1 MVRGTQ
7 TKIMTPLHP
16 DRSTA
21 INDFRQAHQ
30 RAALQLVLSR
40 VTGKS
45 VELLSYEDVLGKLRL
60 TGRSSRGVR
69 EIPVSA
75 IAGTVGRTSDFTRT
89 FLPRKA
95 SDEQRWANL
104 LAFAQQNSLDALP
117 PIEVYQIGEA
127 YFVQDGHHRVS
138 VARKLGVEFIA
149 AYVTEV
155 QTRVPLTPDDDW
167 NALIRNAE
175 YATFLDYTRLDRL
188 RPKTDFTV
196 SVAGQYAKL
205 EDHIEVHRYFREM
218 AEGRELDFEEAVCR
232 WHDEAY
238 LPIAEAIHDQ
248 GLLSDF
254 PGRTTTDF
262 YLWIAEQ
269 RLLLQNELGWAIS
282 PEAATASLADRFT
295 TRSRPLLDRAGR
307 ALLGAVIP
315 AGFKS
320 GPTVGQWR
328 RAKTVARYSD
338 RLFADILVPLS
349 AAPPNWAIVDQALS
363 IAQRE
368 GGHVHG
374 LHISPDE
381 DDLDNPL
388 VEMLRQE
395 FGRRCAAA
403 QVPGSF
409 NLEVGPLSDKVR
421 AMAAL
426 TDLVVIGLAS
436 GTQTLSAEVIAW
448 MRYCTRPILSVP
460 GITSN
465 FEHALLAYDGSPKSK
480 EALFVAAYL
489 GEQWKTRLTLITVID
504 PGRTD
509 GTVLD
514 YARQYLDL
522 HELSADY
529 VVGSGNAPNLIL
541 KTAQERSCDV
551 LLMGSYTYAP
561 VLESVRGGT
570 AVNPLLREAR
580 VPALVCR

>member
-69 EIPVSA
+69 EIPISA

-138 VARKLGVEFIA
+138 VARTLGVEFIA